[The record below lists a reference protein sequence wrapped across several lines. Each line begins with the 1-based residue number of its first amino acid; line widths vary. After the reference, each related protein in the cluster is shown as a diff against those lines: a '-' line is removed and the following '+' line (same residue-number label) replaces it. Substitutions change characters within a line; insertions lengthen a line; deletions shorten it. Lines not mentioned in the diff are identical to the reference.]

1 MSSITFKFKKELLV
15 LMNDNYSDLKNKI
28 VEFTAKLFNKKEE
41 EIMVDF
47 EEWQIFDGKRDI
59 LIRAETSKK
68 NINLLS
74 IWSDGIKKIIL
85 ESNLK
90 NLKIGIKTFIVD
102 SNWQEFE
109 VK

>member
-47 EEWQIFDGKRDI
+47 EEWQIYDGKRDI